1 MANAGGR
8 AKFVIQPFKH
18 NQQMDEEYANKTW
31 QTLSNAIHEI
41 HSPSLSP
48 SSRLARDRGV
58 WSTVES

>member
-41 HSPSLSP
+41 HST
-48 SSRLARDRGV
+48 ARDRSV
-58 WSTVES
+58 RVEQVAVEKADRV

>member
-1 MANAGGR
+1 MAGAQRG
-8 AKFVIQPFKH
+8 KFVIQPFKH

-48 SSRLARDRGV
+48 SSRP
-58 WSTVES
+58 WSVEHC